1 MREKMEFEP
10 REKITD
16 FFESLS
22 ASEKIAI
29 ITHGIALYQSTLTK
43 RLFLAQAKIKQ
54 YEAKYHTSLSKFE
67 AEGLPDD
74 ASYEMHEDYI
84 IWNHWTDT
92 EKKLQGQIAL
102 ISQMAENGLTVNE
115 MFNVSH

>member
-1 MREKMEFEP
+1 MEFDQ

-22 ASEKIAI
+22 PNEKIAI
-29 ITHGIALYQSTLTK
+29 ITHGTALYQSALKK

-54 YEAKYHTSLSKFE
+54 YEAKYHTLLSQLE

-84 IWNHWTDT
+84 LWSHWTNT
-92 EKKLQGQIAL
+92 ENKLQEQISL
-102 ISQMAENGLTVNE
+102 VNQISENGLTVDE
-115 MFNVSH
+115 IFNVSY